1 MSRRSH
7 GSVLALNS
15 RVVHDHI
22 DIRCWQGILLW
33 QEIGCKSKGYK
44 LYEPELATRAY
55 THIFC
60 LLARKRFRRRD
71 NLGCP
76 SQSRDST
83 DAFYASTHGSHS
95 VRTSIVRMYNISIST
110 YCCFAVALS
119 VPRAASLAGHVFAA
133 TKRLQ
138 KQGLKT
144 IGTKPCY
151 ASMHT
156 YLLARRRFR
165 RRNNLGCP
173 SQSCESTD
181 AFHASTHGSHS
192 VRTNIVYIYN
202 ISVST
207 YCCFAVALSVPRAAL
222 AGHIFSAT
230 KRLQKQGLKTIGT
243 KPCNASIHTYIQPAH
258 MDLILLAQTC

>member
-1 MSRRSH
+1 MSRRSR

-110 YCCFAVALS
+110 YRLLLRCCALRAARCIVGWPYFCGNKAAAKARAKNYRNQTLLREHAHISLGTQKIPPAKQSRLS
-119 VPRAASLAGHVFAA
+119 V
-133 TKRLQ
+133 
-138 KQGLKT
+138 
-144 IGTKPCY
+144 
-151 ASMHT
+151 
-156 YLLARRRFR
+156 
-165 RRNNLGCP
+165 
-173 SQSCESTD
+173 
-181 AFHASTHGSHS
+181 
-192 VRTNIVYIYN
+192 
-202 ISVST
+202 
-207 YCCFAVALSVPRAAL
+207 AVL
-222 AGHIFSAT
+222 
-230 KRLQKQGLKTIGT
+230 
-243 KPCNASIHTYIQPAH
+243 
-258 MDLILLAQTC
+258 

>member
-1 MSRRSH
+1 MKKDWEGGRKTFKKNRCDNIVAFSVPRTAYGATHGKVRARMMLRHTWVSRRSH

-22 DIRCWQGILLW
+22 DIRCWQGVLLW

-119 VPRAASLAGHVFAA
+119 VPRAA
-133 TKRLQ
+133 
-138 KQGLKT
+138 
-144 IGTKPCY
+144 
-151 ASMHT
+151 
-156 YLLARRRFR
+156 
-165 RRNNLGCP
+165 
-173 SQSCESTD
+173 
-181 AFHASTHGSHS
+181 
-192 VRTNIVYIYN
+192 
-202 ISVST
+202 
-207 YCCFAVALSVPRAAL
+207 L
-222 AGHIFSAT
+222 AGHIFTAT

>member
-1 MSRRSH
+1 MRLMRAHMDLILFAQISCVCAIYPYQHTAASLLRSPCRVLRRW
-7 GSVLALNS
+7 LAIFLQHQS
-15 RVVHDHI
+15 
-22 DIRCWQGILLW
+22 
-33 QEIGCKSKGYK
+33 GCKSKGYK

-60 LLARKRFRRRD
+60 LLARKR
-71 NLGCP
+71 L
-76 SQSRDST
+76 
-83 DAFYASTHGSHS
+83 
-95 VRTSIVRMYNISIST
+95 
-110 YCCFAVALS
+110 
-119 VPRAASLAGHVFAA
+119 
-133 TKRLQ
+133 
-138 KQGLKT
+138 
-144 IGTKPCY
+144 
-151 ASMHT
+151 
-156 YLLARRRFR
+156 R

-192 VRTNIVYIYN
+192 VRTNIVCIYN

-207 YCCFAVALSVPRAAL
+207 YCCFAVVLSVPRAAL
-222 AGHIFSAT
+222 AGHIFTAT